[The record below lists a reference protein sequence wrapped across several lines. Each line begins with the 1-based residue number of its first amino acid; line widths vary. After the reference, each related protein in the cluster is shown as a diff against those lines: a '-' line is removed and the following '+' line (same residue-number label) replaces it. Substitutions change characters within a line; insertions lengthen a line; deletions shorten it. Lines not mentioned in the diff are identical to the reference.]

1 MTRRRFFIGLAIASI
16 VVIAAWLLGFAAHA
30 TAETLNFKMFNH
42 MTKAETVP
50 IADVGGHVISLSVR
64 EGVTVFQNREWAWSK
79 STTIRDLVK
88 GAGTGDP
95 YTTYTFLDGS
105 TVTMHRKG
113 KIEATPQGDPS
124 ATTWTGDIV
133 NGTGRFQGI
142 KGTVTF
148 STKIFPPET
157 GESGGKTL
165 SEGTL
170 VYTLPG
176 K

>member
-1 MTRRRFFIGLAIASI
+1 MLHNCGRASVLAIAIS
-16 VVIAAWLLGFAAHA
+16 LLGVAPSA

-50 IADVGGHVISLSVR
+50 IADVGGHIISLSVR
-64 EGVTVFQNREWAWSK
+64 EGVTVFGNGEWAWSK
-79 STTIRDLVK
+79 STTVRDLVK
-88 GAGTGDP
+88 GAGTGDA

-105 TVTMHRKG
+105 TITMHRKG
-113 KIEATPQGDPS
+113 KIEATSQGDPS
-124 ATTWTGDIV
+124 AATWTGDIV
-133 NGTGRFQGI
+133 NGTGRFQGV

-148 STKIFPPET
+148 STKILPPEK
-157 GESGGKTL
+157 GEPGGKTL

-170 VYTLPG
+170 VYTVPG